1 MITYLFDQF
10 MNRYPI
16 SSERLVNREVTV
28 SPQLEVGRESSGVAL
43 EELCL
48 LSLHH
53 RMEVT
58 VKAKLA
64 IWKHTYALTIVKSVR
79 GIMRLIV
86 ARSKNETSKN
96 LRAL

>member
-1 MITYLFDQF
+1 MDAFSLVEKKRTARKSDDNIFDQF

-16 SSERLVNREVTV
+16 SSKRCVNREVTG
-28 SPQLEVGRESSGVAL
+28 SPQLEVGGESFGVAF

-58 VKAKLA
+58 VKAKMA
-64 IWKHTYALTIVKSVR
+64 IRKHT
-79 GIMRLIV
+79 
-86 ARSKNETSKN
+86 
-96 LRAL
+96 